1 MARKRILIVDYEP
14 KLLNRLQSL
23 LPDDRFEV
31 ATAQDGFQALE
42 EFDRFQPDMVFLR
55 TMLPKKHG
63 FQVCQEMVERTGSRQ
78 VPVVMHCSIYKSRK
92 YRNDAMKIYG
102 AAEYL
107 EDPIEAD
114 VLNEI
119 MDRLLFKTP
128 APVPTQA
135 PSAPPPATQ
144 SAAPARA
151 VSPPP
156 PAPKAKSALSSVD
169 KSLEETLSGLR
180 RDMKI
185 PKAASMEA
193 TVPLT
198 DLVPPPSPPA
208 GVGTTGADRDVTS
221 EDLFG
226 EVIQDVLEASPAT
239 APPKAVAPPPPPP
252 LAPEPPK
259 AAAPPPPPPALEPPK
274 AAAPPPAPKVEPPP
288 PPEPTVKMTAI
299 PAKPAAPETRK
310 PAAAKI
316 DLESALGSSL
326 QEPLRTED
334 STVRRL
340 KARSETDL
348 SKKLEETLSGV
359 KLGAPKAP
367 HPEPPKAA
375 APAPPPAPPKEEP
388 KPAPAESPK
397 PPAPAAAAPPKE
409 AAKPAPPEPAKAA
422 LAPEPPKEA
431 SKPPAQEGVTFGNYI
446 LMDKIAVGGMAELFK
461 ARQNGLEGFKRIVAI
476 KRILPH
482 LAANQEFVTMFT
494 DEAKLAAQLN
504 HPNIGHIYD
513 LGKLEDSYFIAM
525 EYVDG
530 RDLRTIL
537 KELDNHQ
544 ARMPYRVAVFIA
556 QRVCAALHYA
566 HTAKD
571 VDGKPMDLV
580 HRDVSPQ
587 NIIIS
592 TTGEAKLVDFG
603 IAKAASKASH
613 TQSGALKGKL
623 LYMSPEQ
630 AWGKTINHQ
639 ADIFALGVVMWE
651 MLTGRKLFY
660 GDSEMS
666 ILEKVREAKVE
677 PPQKYREDL
686 PEELERIVLKA
697 LGKTTEER
705 YPSCQALMADL
716 ERFAY
721 DEWETLPSAYDAAAF
736 LNGFFP
742 DVYKREILDNLKKE
756 PEAQEGKGVR
766 GGKVPKSQRG
776 RPAPLKKDKAPV
788 PEPPP
793 APVKAEEPP
802 KPAPKAVPPE
812 AKPAPAPAEPKQ
824 AAAPPPASAKSLDDT
839 TGSRMFGDVVEKP
852 SGGMNKNL
860 LIGGGVAAA
869 LLIVV
874 VGFFALR
881 GKKPAAPPAP
891 EPTGSAAASAQPEPS
906 GTEPTAQPAV
916 PPPVV
921 AAPVPT
927 APAVGAPPA
936 TEAEIAVARR
946 SATGAVNALNKAVS
960 DLEQAGAGQY
970 VSDSLASLKQSQQ
983 NIQNLMRRARAPEEF
998 KAAEDGA
1005 KQAATLAAQV
1015 KTQFDQAKAAAEQE
1029 AARKAGEAE
1038 AARKAQEE
1046 AARKAQEEEAERAA
1060 QAGKVKA
1067 GDFVELWAVDVKPRE
1082 TKKVPVAYTPLARQ
1096 NKAQGTV
1103 YVEVSISESG
1113 DVTTAKVVRGLSPD
1127 YGLNDACLQAALQT
1141 KYSPA
1146 IKDGVPVKTTLTY
1159 PVVFKIQSP

>member
-1 MARKRILIVDYEP
+1 PPRAA
-14 KLLNRLQSL
+14 S
-23 LPDDRFEV
+23 
-31 ATAQDGFQALE
+31 TA
-42 EFDRFQPDMVFLR
+42 P
-55 TMLPKKHG
+55 
-63 FQVCQEMVERTGSRQ
+63 
-78 VPVVMHCSIYKSRK
+78 
-92 YRNDAMKIYG
+92 
-102 AAEYL
+102 
-107 EDPIEAD
+107 
-114 VLNEI
+114 
-119 MDRLLFKTP
+119 
-128 APVPTQA
+128 
-135 PSAPPPATQ
+135 PSAPPREEPKPTPAE
-144 SAAPARA
+144 
-151 VSPPP
+151 PPKP
-156 PAPKAKSALSSVD
+156 PAPV
-169 KSLEETLSGLR
+169 
-180 RDMKI
+180 
-185 PKAASMEA
+185 
-193 TVPLT
+193 
-198 DLVPPPSPPA
+198 
-208 GVGTTGADRDVTS
+208 
-221 EDLFG
+221 
-226 EVIQDVLEASPAT
+226 
-239 APPKAVAPPPPPP
+239 
-252 LAPEPPK
+252 
-259 AAAPPPPPPALEPPK
+259 
-274 AAAPPPAPKVEPPP
+274 
-288 PPEPTVKMTAI
+288 
-299 PAKPAAPETRK
+299 
-310 PAAAKI
+310 
-316 DLESALGSSL
+316 
-326 QEPLRTED
+326 
-334 STVRRL
+334 
-340 KARSETDL
+340 
-348 SKKLEETLSGV
+348 
-359 KLGAPKAP
+359 
-367 HPEPPKAA
+367 
-375 APAPPPAPPKEEP
+375 PPAPPKETA
-388 KPAPAESPK
+388 KPAPAE
-397 PPAPAAAAPPKE
+397 
-409 AAKPAPPEPAKAA
+409 PAKAA
-422 LAPEPPKEA
+422 PPPEPQKEA
-431 SKPPAQEGVTFGNYI
+431 PKPPAQEGVAFGNYI

-705 YPSCQALMADL
+705 YPSCQAMMADL

-756 PEAQEGKGVR
+756 PEAQEGKSAR
-766 GGKVPKSQRG
+766 GGKIPKSQRG
-776 RPAPLKKDKAPV
+776 RPAPLKKDKAPA

-802 KPAPKAVPPE
+802 KAVPAPKAVPSEP
-812 AKPAPAPAEPKQ
+812 KPAPAPAEPKP
-824 AAAPPPASAKSLDDT
+824 APAAPPTPAKSLDET

-869 LLIVV
+869 ILVVV

-881 GKKPAAPPAP
+881 GKKPAAPPVP
-891 EPTGSAAASAQPEPS
+891 EPTGSPAAAAQPGPS
-906 GTEPTAQPAV
+906 GASPATQPAA

-921 AAPVPT
+921 ATPVPAT
-927 APAVGAPPA
+927 PAAGAPPA
-936 TEAEIAVARR
+936 TEAEIAAARR
-946 SATGAVNALNKAVS
+946 SATGAVNAFNKAVS

-970 VSDSLASLKQSQQ
+970 VADSLASLKQSQQ
-983 NIQNLMRRARAPEEF
+983 NIQNLMRRAKTPEEF

-1005 KQAATLAAQV
+1005 RQAVTLAGQV
-1015 KTQFDQAKAAAEQE
+1015 KTQFEQAKAAADQE
-1029 AARKAGEAE
+1029 AARKAAEAE

-1060 QAGKVKA
+1060 QAGKIKA
-1067 GDFVELWAVDVKPRE
+1067 GDFVDLWAVDVKPRE
-1082 TKKVPVAYTPLARQ
+1082 TKKVPVAYTPMARQ
-1096 NKAQGTV
+1096 NKVQGTV
-1103 YVEVSISESG
+1103 YVEVSISETG
-1113 DVTTAKVVRGLSPD
+1113 DVTAAKVVRGLTPD
-1127 YGLNDACLQAALQT
+1127 YGLNDACVQAALQT